1 MLIAKISGDTVV
13 DVGNYRV
20 LFPYTVFPDSGPSD
34 EWLAENSCLKVN
46 LFLPH
51 DRDTQVLERVDPYIQ
66 DGWVYTVQVRDM
78 NEEELAAHMASKAAQ
93 KRADRDRALADC
105 DWRVT
110 RSVELSETL
119 DADWAAYRQALR
131 DLPQQPGFPDIP
143 LPAMPGSTAGS
154 TTDTIEV
161 IQ

>member
-13 DVGNYRV
+13 EVGNYRT

-34 EWLAENSCLKVN
+34 QWLADNSCLKVN

-51 DRDTQVLERVDPYIQ
+51 DKDTQILVSADPYIQ
-66 DGWVYTVQVRDM
+66 DGWVYTVQVRNM

-105 DWRVT
+105 DWRVI
-110 RSVELSETL
+110 RSIEISEPL
-119 DADWAAYRQALR
+119 DADWATYRQALR
-131 DLPQQPGFPDIP
+131 DLPQQPGFPDID
-143 LPAMPGSTAGS
+143 LPRSPDSVEIG
-154 TTDTIEV
+154 E
-161 IQ
+161 